1 MIVVTKTKAILSE
14 EQSLQGTSGTQQLP
28 MRDTAVTMKL
38 VGGQHVMRVTMMRDR
53 QQRRGLLHLNGMTT
67 ELRGVDEDWT
77 NENVSMA
84 GPMMVVPHQDNVMI
98 SMMIGREVGSIA
110 AGRLPIPDEAV
121 MMRALEDGTLTK
133 ETIVI
138 VRTLTGT
145 AGTHHLTLVG
155 NLDRTLTDDFGM
167 SQ

>member
-1 MIVVTKTKAILSE
+1 MTKTKAILSE

-98 SMMIGREVGSIA
+98 SMMIEREVGSIA
-110 AGRLPIPDEAV
+110 AAGTGRLPIPDETA
-121 MMRALEDGTLTK
+121 MMRALEDGILTK

-145 AGTHHLTLVG
+145 AGAHHLTLVG